1 MPKPEI
7 SFKCGSCD
15 AAVFENEIATGD
27 KTIKIKKV
35 SFQKRYK
42 NSDGEW
48 KTTHSLDVNDIP
60 KAILAL
66 SKAYEYLV
74 LSDKSTGGANSIGNG
89 LRDDNS

>member
-1 MPKPEI
+1 MGKPEI
-7 SFKCGSCD
+7 SFKCGNCD
-15 AAVFENEIATGD
+15 AAVFENEINTSG
-27 KTIKIKKV
+27 KKVKIKKV

-48 KTTHSLDVNDIP
+48 KTTYSLDINDIP

-74 LSDKSTGGANSIGNG
+74 LSDSSTLSANSIGNELSG
-89 LRDDNS
+89 DNS